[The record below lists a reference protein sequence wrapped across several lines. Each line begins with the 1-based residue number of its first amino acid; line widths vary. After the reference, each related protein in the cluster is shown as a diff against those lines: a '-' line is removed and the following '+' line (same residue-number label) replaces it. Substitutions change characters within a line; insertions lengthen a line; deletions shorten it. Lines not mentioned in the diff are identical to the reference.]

1 MRPVMT
7 MTIHMGYTEG
17 SLSRELSLP
26 GGPEVGTSTP
36 RKRKVAVY
44 TGLCLYTQP
53 EDRDGLSV

>member
-7 MTIHMGYTEG
+7 ITIHIGYTEG

-36 RKRKVAVY
+36 RKRKVAVLQGY
-44 TGLCLYTQP
+44 FHT
-53 EDRDGLSV
+53 RS